1 MGAVGFLA
9 FLIRIVYSA
18 GTSDGSSSS
27 QRNARTFEAVPVF
40 GANFNSAS
48 SRGQPQKATT
58 NGCSAA
64 EGHDTRE
71 LVIAEEQH
79 VEEAEDA
86 EAAAAEIELE
96 EQRKIEAARAARQRV
111 HTVAHSKAAA
121 ATEDF
126 EEKQKIE
133 AAHASRGRTHTVA
146 HSKAAAAAAEFEE
159 AQQGAAHSA
168 TA

>member
-79 VEEAEDA
+79 VEEAE
-86 EAAAAEIELE
+86 AAAEIELE

-159 AQQGAAHSA
+159 AQQGAA
-168 TA
+168 